1 MLILAAVIV
10 GLPGGSEFAFL
21 SGTIIF
27 AKMLPVPVLDA
38 IFIPAVSF
46 AGVTAVLSML
56 RFRRALASEY
66 PRTEQGQSL
75 PAAVIGAAVDVF
87 SHRKF
92 MECGTEKARAGAHL
106 FVMYGFIG
114 LFITTTLVGIMYYMN
129 ELGMAVQ
136 VTPHLLR
143 APGAG
148 VLPARLC
155 PLHQDGAHLL
165 QDRGHD
171 LRALVRPRHDYAGDP
186 ALTGLGGKYAS
197 GRRVNLGRKTPPE
210 QHEAVLPR
218 FPTCLSSTL
227 PAACLSF

>member
-1 MLILAAVIV
+1 
-10 GLPGGSEFAFL
+10 
-21 SGTIIF
+21 
-27 AKMLPVPVLDA
+27 MLPVPVIDA

-46 AGVTAVLSML
+46 AGVTAVLNML

-114 LFITTTLVGIMYYMN
+114 LFITTTLVGILYYMN
-129 ELGMAVQ
+129 EFGMAVQ
-136 VTPHLLR
+136 VTPRLLC
-143 APGAG
+143 ASGAG

-186 ALTGLGGKYAS
+186 ALTGLGGEVCLRSQGKVGSQDPTGAARGGPAS
-197 GRRVNLGRKTPPE
+197 VSDLLILNLTSSLPV
-210 QHEAVLPR
+210 VLVRSRSGARP
-218 FPTCLSSTL
+218 SSW
-227 PAACLSF
+227 FEVV